1 MHICRIQRCGARTAS
16 VPVNCGQASASVRHL
31 GGVTSAEFAVE
42 SSENGNWNAWP
53 LPPCLGA
60 HSLIQREDRRLL
72 VRKCLEFGLEQNG
85 AGHEESSGHRAL
97 VALAET
103 GLRVWEIGFPSR
115 REQQR
120 RGAGLAA
127 RGGQPHGH
135 TLGAESRW
143 CYREYRVP
151 IDVTRCGLVR

>member
-1 MHICRIQRCGARTAS
+1 MHICRIQMWSTHCVRS
-16 VPVNCGQASASVRHL
+16 GQASARASPAAR
-31 GGVTSAEFAVE
+31 AEFAVE

-60 HSLIQREDRRLL
+60 HRFGIEPEDRRLL

-127 RGGQPHGH
+127 RAGGKPHGH
-135 TLGAESRW
+135 TLGAESRC